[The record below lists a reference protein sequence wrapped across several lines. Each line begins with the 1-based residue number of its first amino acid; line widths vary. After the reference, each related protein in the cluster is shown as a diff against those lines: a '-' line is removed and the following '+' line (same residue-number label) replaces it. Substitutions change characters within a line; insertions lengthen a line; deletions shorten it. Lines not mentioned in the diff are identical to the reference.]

1 MAKKRAREA
10 DGASADPDKMVDEG
24 ESSDDE
30 ASLFSFHALAA
41 LAHMTP
47 PY

>member
-10 DGASADPDKMVDEG
+10 DGASADPDKMVVES

-30 ASLFSFHALAA
+30 ASHFSHILAS
-41 LAHMTP
+41 LAPMTP